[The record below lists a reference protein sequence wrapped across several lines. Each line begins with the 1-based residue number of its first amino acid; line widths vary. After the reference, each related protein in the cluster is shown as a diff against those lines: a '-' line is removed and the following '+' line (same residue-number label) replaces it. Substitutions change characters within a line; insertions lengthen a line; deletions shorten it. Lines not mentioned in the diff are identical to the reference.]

1 MLYQKKIT
9 FIYVFQENSTMQTPV
24 TLDTLVSLCKRRGF
38 VYQSAEIYGGLNG
51 VYDFGPLGAL
61 LKQNI
66 KQAWIQN
73 LTSCMRDIVFLDGAI
88 LGPYAVWKA
97 SGHADH
103 FSDPMIDCLTCKKR
117 YRTDDD
123 NIDGTKPC
131 PHCGNTTW
139 SPVRQF
145 NMMFKTEVGAAADQS
160 SIAYLRPETAQTIF
174 VNFKNVTSTS
184 RVKIPFG
191 IAQVGKSFR
200 NEITPKQFLFR
211 MREFEQMEIE
221 WFCKD
226 EQSLA
231 DFKDWCQERLAFYAS
246 LGIPQEKI
254 RLRNHT
260 EQELA
265 HYARC
270 CTDVEYQFPFGWK
283 EIEGIAHRG
292 TFDLSQHSSHATK
305 DLSYF
310 DEQTHTSFVPTVVE
324 CSVGVERLFLTLLF
338 NAYHE
343 DIIEGEKRVV
353 LRLHPNLAP
362 IKAAFLPLVKK
373 ISEPI
378 EQLYKQAKRL
388 GLSVQY
394 DESGSIGKR
403 YRRQDEIGTPVC
415 ITYDFDS
422 QTDNCVTVRDRDTT
436 EQKRISLDQVLPY
449 ITSMVQR
456 S

>member
-1 MLYQKKIT
+1 
-9 FIYVFQENSTMQTPV
+9 MQTPV

-38 VYQSAEIYGGLNG
+38 VYQSADIYGGLNG
-51 VYDFGPLGAL
+51 VYDFGPLGTL

-66 KQAWIQN
+66 KNTWSQT
-73 LTSCMRDIVFLDGAI
+73 LTSSLRDIVFLDGAI
-88 LGPYAVWKA
+88 LGPHAVWQA
-97 SGHADH
+97 SGHTDH
-103 FSDPMIDCLTCKKR
+103 FNDPMIDCLTCKKR

-123 NIDGTKPC
+123 NVDGSKPC
-131 PHCGNTTW
+131 PNCGNTTW
-139 SPVRQF
+139 TAVRQF
-145 NMMFKTEVGAAADQS
+145 NMMFKTDVGAASDQS

-174 VNFKNVTSTS
+174 VNFKNVTSTT

-191 IAQVGKSFR
+191 IAQIGKSFR

-211 MREFEQMEIE
+211 MREFEQMELE

-226 EQSLA
+226 EQSVA
-231 DFKDWCQERLAFYAS
+231 DFDIWCQERLAFYAA
-246 LGIPQEKI
+246 LGIPSEKI
-254 RLRNHT
+254 RLRPHT
-260 EQELA
+260 KQELA

-292 TFDLSQHSSHATK
+292 TFDLSQHTSHSTK

-310 DEQTHTSFVPTVVE
+310 DESTRSSFVPTVVE

-338 NAYHE
+338 DAYYE
-343 DIIEGEKRVV
+343 DIVEEEKRIV
-353 LRLHPNLAP
+353 LRLHPKLAP

-378 EQLYKQAKRL
+378 EKLYEAARKS

-403 YRRQDEIGTPVC
+403 YRRQDEIGTPLC

-422 QTDNCVTVRDRDTT
+422 QVDNCVTVRDRDTT
-436 EQKRISLDQVLPY
+436 EQKRIAIDQILPY
-449 ITSMVQR
+449 ITAMLHR
-456 S
+456 K